1 MKNSQ
6 FRKLLS
12 QTFQQFNAYFGDNT
26 GSFDETDCKVNYQI
40 ISNTLLEGQRTYIV
54 DVDVWCKSSTRIDEI
69 ADEIE
74 SILNYQSKK
83 LDSYATFFLENR
95 YNADEKNIYR
105 RTLTYEVRTYQ
116 EE

>member
-6 FRKLLS
+6 FRNLLS
-12 QTFQQFNAYFGDNT
+12 QIFKEYNAYFGDNT
-26 GSFDETDCKVNYQI
+26 GSFGDNDYKVNYQI
-40 ISNTLLEGQRTYIV
+40 INNSLLCGQRTYIL
-54 DVDVWCKSSTRIDEI
+54 DIDIWCKSSTRVDEI

-74 SILNYQSKK
+74 ILLNYKSKK
-83 LDSYATFFLENR
+83 LESYATFYLENR
-95 YNADEKNIYR
+95 YNADEKAIYR